1 MRIPA
6 RGLAALSACAIS
18 FAAAAAEPAAVAVGR
33 VRYAFPTGVSASVA
47 EIRYRLPDGWPCVDV
62 CRYQGVMTRLE
73 IGLEGARI
81 DVGWAR
87 AYGRVRPGRAWMR
100 EAYLGYAVSGTFV
113 RTFSDAPGDVA
124 ERTWVGAEASF
135 TITRV
140 NFTFG
145 AMYRVAGEPLGD
157 RYRLTGGLGWG
168 F

>member
-1 MRIPA
+1 MRIPV
-6 RGLAALSACAIS
+6 RGLAALSACTIALG
-18 FAAAAAEPAAVAVGR
+18 AAAAEPSAVTVGR
-33 VRYAFPTGVSASVA
+33 VRYAFPTGPSASVA
-47 EIRYRLPDGWPCVDV
+47 AIRYRMPEDWPCVDV
-62 CRYQGVMTRLE
+62 CRYQGLLTRVE
-73 IGLEGARI
+73 IGLEGARV

-87 AYGRVRPGRAWMR
+87 AYGRVRPGGAWLR
-100 EAYLGYAVSGTFV
+100 EAYLGYAVSGAFL
-113 RTFSDAPGDVA
+113 RTFSGAPGDVA

-145 AMYRVAGEPLGD
+145 VMARVAGEPGGD